1 MACGRPKVAE
11 LAEKGVGDETRV
23 HLRKVGVARKGEVRG
38 REEEM
43 SMAAE
48 TQLRL
53 KREKRR
59 KTRGFLPYLIRGL
72 RVESQP
78 SDAVAVDKVES
89 PNRVTKLQREGRKHI
104 EPSLHV
110 V

>member
-1 MACGRPKVAE
+1 MAE

-48 TQLRL
+48 TQLL

-59 KTRGFLPYLIRGL
+59 KRKGRRQLLRGFMLYLIRGL

>member
-1 MACGRPKVAE
+1 MYTCDG
-11 LAEKGVGDETRV
+11 G
-23 HLRKVGVARKGEVRG
+23 KVGVARKGEVRG

-59 KTRGFLPYLIRGL
+59 KRKGRRQLLRGFLPYLIRGL